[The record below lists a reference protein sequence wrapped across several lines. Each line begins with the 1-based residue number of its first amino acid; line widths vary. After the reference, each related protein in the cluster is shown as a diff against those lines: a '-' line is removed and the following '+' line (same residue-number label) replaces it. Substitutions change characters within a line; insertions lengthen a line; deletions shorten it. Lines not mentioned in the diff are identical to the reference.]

1 MSLREAARGLV
12 FFLLSVLAVQ
22 GEDGWR
28 FTYAPTQICTIKG
41 STVTIH
47 CTFSHPSRINDHDVT
62 VERTFWFTEVQ
73 NKEPEDLRTD
83 SKYAGRVQNHCG
95 ESDCTLTI
103 TDLRESDSHVYE
115 FMLITGQGGRFIG
128 SPGVKLTVTGFSVL
142 ITKTSWCTYPS
153 CTWSDVQCHTSCVL
167 NNRPSYVWYINGQN
181 KQRQNL
187 HFTHNFYS
195 EDSVSCAVKGF
206 ENSPSAPVCVHGN
219 SCNRVNYRDRS
230 ICAFKGSSVDISVD
244 YHSFYNPTSKFWF
257 VAEPNDRWRYGN
269 KAKIQEQVG
278 RFQVL
283 ETAGGRSTL
292 RISNLRESDSAHYRF
307 IFDPYTWWTS
317 LPGTTLTVKD
327 PDLQVQVI
335 WSPSGPTLTCHS
347 SCLLS
352 ERSSF
357 VWYKNG
363 TKIQGE
369 TSPSFRGLLDP
380 GDFYSCAY
388 ERHRSLP
395 VYAPKVPSV
404 LMSHPGDIFKDSSVT
419 LTCSSDAYPPHTY
432 AWNKENQKLGSEPH
446 LVLSSIQSSDSGEYY
461 CTAENEL
468 GKTSS
473 KYVLINVKY
482 APQTSIVSVSPPG
495 VIVEGRPVNLTCSS
509 DSNPAATFTWYK
521 ESRTL
526 FRGPEGVYRF
536 SSISSGDGG
545 VYRCKSE
552 NQYGQTNSTSLH
564 LDVQY
569 APKPPSVSA
578 SPSAET
584 VEGSSVNLTCSSD
597 ANPAANYT
605 WYKENKDSPKASVQ
619 IFTIADIRAEHGGN
633 YLCAAENR
641 RGRRHATLRLT
652 VVTGAW
658 KSMVTGTILAVFLLF
673 ILLAVFLWS
682 RHKSITQQS
691 ECSKRADGGA
701 QLGPVS
707 DQRPAA
713 PAVLQDDLEYTSI
726 CFNQSQTDAVYS
738 NIRWVHPPRE
748 REEDKEEEDGVE
760 YSAVRFH
767 SSATGTGSQEDV
779 EHSSPLYSTVKL
791 NYKSTM

>member
-1 MSLREAARGLV
+1 MLACLCPSCRSASTLWHIASCVGRGIRFLGNSANVDIQTLSRKRKTQRMS
-12 FFLLSVLAVQ
+12 SVQ

-28 FTYAPTQICTIKG
+28 FTYAPTQICAIKG

-128 SPGVKLTVTGFSVL
+128 SPGVKLTLLWFVFCG
-142 ITKTSWCTYPS
+142 
-153 CTWSDVQCHTSCVL
+153 HCVL

-206 ENSPSAPVCVHGN
+206 ENSPSVC
-219 SCNRVNYRDRS
+219 SCRAD
-230 ICAFKGSSVDISVD
+230 
-244 YHSFYNPTSKFWF
+244 
-257 VAEPNDRWRYGN
+257 
-269 KAKIQEQVG
+269 
-278 RFQVL
+278 
-283 ETAGGRSTL
+283 
-292 RISNLRESDSAHYRF
+292 
-307 IFDPYTWWTS
+307 
-317 LPGTTLTVKD
+317 
-327 PDLQVQVI
+327 
-335 WSPSGPTLTCHS
+335 
-347 SCLLS
+347 
-352 ERSSF
+352 
-357 VWYKNG
+357 
-363 TKIQGE
+363 
-369 TSPSFRGLLDP
+369 
-380 GDFYSCAY
+380 
-388 ERHRSLP
+388 
-395 VYAPKVPSV
+395 APKVPSV

-473 KYVLINVKY
+473 KYVLINVK
-482 APQTSIVSVSPPG
+482 
-495 VIVEGRPVNLTCSS
+495 
-509 DSNPAATFTWYK
+509 
-521 ESRTL
+521 
-526 FRGPEGVYRF
+526 
-536 SSISSGDGG
+536 
-545 VYRCKSE
+545 
-552 NQYGQTNSTSLH
+552 
-564 LDVQY
+564 Y

-652 VVTGAW
+652 VVTGEILPP
-658 KSMVTGTILAVFLLF
+658 KSLTPTSPELNQCKTIYN
-673 ILLAVFLWS
+673 IQTYS
-682 RHKSITQQS
+682 M
-691 ECSKRADGGA
+691 
-701 QLGPVS
+701 S

-767 SSATGTGSQEDV
+767 SSATG
-779 EHSSPLYSTVKL
+779 
-791 NYKSTM
+791 